1 MSLNDFLRALRACRA
16 QGGHR
21 LRLIQRATRIAA
33 SAGTRRTRP
42 LWPAAR
48 ASLWC
53 GRGAGRR
60 RPPAY
65 REARRVEPSRGS
77 PGGEGRPDRA
87 ASRGSRSRARRRI
100 ESRAGAAGSGW
111 TRNLSEPHPGRG
123 GAGGA
128 GRGGGRPP
136 AAPAPRPPPPPL
148 PPPLPPSL
156 PPSLPCPPSLALRP
170 RRRRSSRLCAFSNPK
185 RSGEPVGGWRAE
197 ASCAV

>member
-60 RPPAY
+60 CPPAY

-100 ESRAGAAGSGW
+100 ESRAGAAGSGGDGL
-111 TRNLSEPHPGRG
+111 RVDSK
-123 GAGGA
+123 
-128 GRGGGRPP
+128 
-136 AAPAPRPPPPPL
+136 PL
-148 PPPLPPSL
+148 RASPL
-156 PPSLPCPPSLALRP
+156 PPSLALRP

>member
-60 RPPAY
+60 CPPAY

-100 ESRAGAAGSGW
+100 ESRAGAAGSGGDGLRVDSKPLRASPLPLSPSDPVDAALLGSALFP
-111 TRNLSEPHPGRG
+111 TRSEAGSRW
-123 GAGGA
+123 AGGEL
-128 GRGGGRPP
+128 RPP
-136 AAPAPRPPPPPL
+136 VQFN
-148 PPPLPPSL
+148 
-156 PPSLPCPPSLALRP
+156 
-170 RRRRSSRLCAFSNPK
+170 SRHCRNPFFLI
-185 RSGEPVGGWRAE
+185 
-197 ASCAV
+197 

>member
-60 RPPAY
+60 CPPAY

-100 ESRAGAAGSGW
+100 ESRAGAAGSGGDGL
-111 TRNLSEPHPGRG
+111 RVDSKPLRASPLPPLPSLSRPPTPSTPLFSALRFFQPEAKR
-123 GAGGA
+123 GAGG
-128 GRGGGRPP
+128 RVE
-136 AAPAPRPPPPPL
+136 
-148 PPPLPPSL
+148 S
-156 PPSLPCPPSLALRP
+156 
-170 RRRRSSRLCAFSNPK
+170 
-185 RSGEPVGGWRAE
+185 
-197 ASCAV
+197 

>member
-1 MSLNDFLRALRACRA
+1 MSLNDFLRALRALRACRA

-60 RPPAY
+60 CPPAY

-100 ESRAGAAGSGW
+100 ESRAGAAGSGGDGL
-111 TRNLSEPHPGRG
+111 RVDSKPLRASPRS
-123 GAGGA
+123 
-128 GRGGGRPP
+128 
-136 AAPAPRPPPPPL
+136 RPPPPALPL
-148 PPPLPPSL
+148 SPSDPVDAAL
-156 PPSLPCPPSLALRP
+156 LGSALFPTRSEAGSRWAGGELRP
-170 RRRRSSRLCAFSNPK
+170 PVQFNSRHRRNPFFLI
-185 RSGEPVGGWRAE
+185 
-197 ASCAV
+197 

>member
-60 RPPAY
+60 CPPAY

-111 TRNLSEPHPGRG
+111 TRNLSEPHPSLPLSPSDPVDAALLGSALFPTRSEAG
-123 GAGGA
+123 SRWAGGEL
-128 GRGGGRPP
+128 RPP
-136 AAPAPRPPPPPL
+136 VQFN
-148 PPPLPPSL
+148 
-156 PPSLPCPPSLALRP
+156 
-170 RRRRSSRLCAFSNPK
+170 SRHCRNPFFLI
-185 RSGEPVGGWRAE
+185 
-197 ASCAV
+197 

>member
-60 RPPAY
+60 CPPAY

-111 TRNLSEPHPGRG
+111 TRNLSEPHPSLPPLPSLSRPPTPSTPLFSALRFFQPEAKR
-123 GAGGA
+123 GAGG
-128 GRGGGRPP
+128 RVE
-136 AAPAPRPPPPPL
+136 
-148 PPPLPPSL
+148 S
-156 PPSLPCPPSLALRP
+156 
-170 RRRRSSRLCAFSNPK
+170 
-185 RSGEPVGGWRAE
+185 
-197 ASCAV
+197 